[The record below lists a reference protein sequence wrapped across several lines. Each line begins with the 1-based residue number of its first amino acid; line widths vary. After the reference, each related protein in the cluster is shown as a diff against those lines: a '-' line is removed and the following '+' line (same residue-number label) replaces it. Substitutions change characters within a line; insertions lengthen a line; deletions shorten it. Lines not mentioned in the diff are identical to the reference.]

1 MLIRRLSTSPLF
13 RRASLSVVGQRGNW
27 EPRCGR
33 GKLLLVKVR
42 FAAGLFAFAL
52 ASACSPYVRR
62 GEVLY
67 HEGHYVE
74 AAEVFELTE
83 QNLTDSTPTVR
94 AEYCLYR
101 GLTYLRL
108 DDLAS
113 AQVWLNHAGRLE
125 QKDPGMLSNVQRA
138 LLARGRSELDQ
149 RRANAPAVTSPGT
162 RFAASEEPAPV
173 QRTPGAPGNGQRAIS
188 GE

>member
-1 MLIRRLSTSPLF
+1 
-13 RRASLSVVGQRGNW
+13 
-27 EPRCGR
+27 
-33 GKLLLVKVR
+33 VKVR
-42 FAAGLFAFAL
+42 FAAGLFVFAL
-52 ASACSPYVRR
+52 ACACSPYVRR

-67 HEGHYVE
+67 HEGRYVE

-83 QNLTDSTPTVR
+83 QNLDDSTPAVR

-101 GLTYLRL
+101 GLTFLRL

-113 AQVWLNHAGRLE
+113 ARVWLSHAARLE
-125 QKDPGMLSNVQRA
+125 QKDPGRLSTVQRA

-149 RRANAPAVTSPGT
+149 RLATVPSVTRPGT

-173 QRTPGAPGNGQRAIS
+173 QRTPGATGNGQRAIT

>member
-1 MLIRRLSTSPLF
+1 MF
-13 RRASLSVVGQRGNW
+13 RRASLSAAGQRGNW
-27 EPRCGR
+27 EPRCRR
-33 GKLLLVKVR
+33 GKLLFVKVR
-42 FAAGLFAFAL
+42 FAAWLFAFAL

-67 HEGHYVE
+67 HEGRYVE

-83 QNLTDSTPTVR
+83 QNLPESTPMVR

-101 GLTYLRL
+101 GLTFLRL

-113 AQVWLNHAGRLE
+113 AQVWLNHASRLD
-125 QKDPGMLSNVQRA
+125 QKDPEMLSTVQRA

-149 RRANAPAVTSPGT
+149 RLQSAPSVAAPGT
-162 RFAASEEPAPV
+162 RFAASVEPAPV
-173 QRTPGAPGNGQRAIS
+173 QRTPGPPGNGQRS
-188 GE
+188 VSPD

>member
-1 MLIRRLSTSPLF
+1 MK
-13 RRASLSVVGQRGNW
+13 AWV
-27 EPRCGR
+27 
-33 GKLLLVKVR
+33 
-42 FAAGLFAFAL
+42 AAGVLAFAM
-52 ASACSPYVRR
+52 ASAWSPYVRR

-67 HEGHYVE
+67 HEGRYVE

-83 QNLTDSTPTVR
+83 QNLAESGPAVR

-101 GLTYLRL
+101 GLTFLRL

-113 AQVWLNHAGRLE
+113 ARVWLGHATRLE
-125 QKDPGMLSNVQRA
+125 QKNPGMLSTVQQS

-149 RRANAPAVTSPGT
+149 RLATAPMVTRPAT

-173 QRTPGAPGNGQRAIS
+173 QRTPGPPGNGQRAIS